1 MANYFRITAYHPE
14 QDLSVIMDSYGL
26 FEKLW
31 QFSSILVRNNIE
43 IIEISNEDKFEDI
56 NIEPTNNN
64 KISIRAIVEGQP
76 EIISHNGLKAI
87 KVADKKYI
95 PDKNSRI

>member
-1 MANYFRITAYHPE
+1 MNYFRITGYCPKHNFSFILDANN
-14 QDLSVIMDSYGL
+14 V

-56 NIEPTNNN
+56 NNFSILDNNSFFVILHSAYILFQYN
-64 KISIRAIVEGQP
+64 NTGFPYPGQQ
-76 EIISHNGLKAI
+76 KAGGI
-87 KVADKKYI
+87 
-95 PDKNSRI
+95 

>member
-1 MANYFRITAYHPE
+1 MNYFRITGYCPKHNFSFILDANN
-14 QDLSVIMDSYGL
+14 V

-43 IIEISNEDKFEDI
+43 IIEISNEAKFEDI

-87 KVADKKYI
+87 KVADKIYI
-95 PDKNSRI
+95 PDKNSRL